1 MLITRESP
9 VKIRFMEGYGTLF
22 VVATP
27 IGNLEDITLRA
38 IRVLKEVDL
47 IAAEDTRHTRKL
59 LNHYNISAPLTSYF
73 EHNKAEKG
81 DYIIKNLREGKD
93 VALVSDAG
101 TPGISDPGYNLI
113 KKAIDS
119 GIKIVPVPGA
129 SALIAA
135 ISISGLTAD
144 SFAFEGFLPHKEK
157 ARKDKLESLKREERT
172 LIFYESP
179 QRLISTLHAVHDTIG
194 NRNCFIAR
202 ELTKIHEEALRG
214 KVSDILAAING
225 QTVKGEVVIIIE
237 GFHGEP
243 FKGSISD
250 ELDRAVKSG
259 LSVKEAIEAVAR
271 GLGISKGK
279 VYKESLKLKKGTV
292 PIYDN

>member
-1 MLITRESP
+1 
-9 VKIRFMEGYGTLF
+9 MEGYGTLF

-27 IGNLEDITLRA
+27 IGNLEDMTLRA
-38 IRVLKEVDL
+38 IRVLKEVEL

-59 LNHYNISAPLTSYF
+59 LNHYSISAPLTSYF
-73 EHNKAEKG
+73 EHNKAGKG
-81 DYIIKNLREGKD
+81 DYIIKKLVEGRD

-101 TPGISDPGYNLI
+101 TPGISDPGFNLI
-113 KKAIDS
+113 KTAIDS
-119 GIKIVPVPGA
+119 GIKIVPLPGA
-129 SALIAA
+129 SAVIAA
-135 ISISGLTAD
+135 LSISGLPTD
-144 SFAFEGFLPHKEK
+144 SFAFEGFLPNKEK

-179 QRLISTLHAVHDTIG
+179 QRLIAALHAVHDTIG

-202 ELTKIHEEALRG
+202 ELTKLHEETLRG
-214 KVSDILAAING
+214 KVSDILAAIKE

-237 GFHGEP
+237 GFNGEP

-259 LSVKEAIEAVAR
+259 LSVKEAIEAVAG

-279 VYKESLKLKKGTV
+279 VYKESLKFKR
-292 PIYDN
+292 

>member
-1 MLITRESP
+1 
-9 VKIRFMEGYGTLF
+9 MEGYGTLF

-38 IRVLKEVDL
+38 ISVLKEVEL

-73 EHNKAEKG
+73 DHNKAEKG
-81 DYIIKNLREGKD
+81 GYIIKKLVEGKD

-113 KKAIDS
+113 KTAIET
-119 GIKIVPVPGA
+119 GIKIVPIPGA
-129 SALIAA
+129 SAVIAA
-135 ISISGLTAD
+135 LSIAGLPTNT
-144 SFAFEGFLPHKEK
+144 FVFEGFLPHKEK
-157 ARKDKLESLKREERT
+157 AKRERLESLKREERT

-202 ELTKIHEEALRG
+202 ELTKIHEEIFRG
-214 KVSDILAAING
+214 KVADILVTVKEQI
-225 QTVKGEVVIIIE
+225 VKGEVVIIIE
-237 GFHGEP
+237 GFKGEP
-243 FKGSISD
+243 FKGSIGD
-250 ELDRAVKSG
+250 ELDSALKSG

-279 VYKESLKLKKGTV
+279 VYKESLKFKKGAV
-292 PIYDN
+292 PGKTEGQ